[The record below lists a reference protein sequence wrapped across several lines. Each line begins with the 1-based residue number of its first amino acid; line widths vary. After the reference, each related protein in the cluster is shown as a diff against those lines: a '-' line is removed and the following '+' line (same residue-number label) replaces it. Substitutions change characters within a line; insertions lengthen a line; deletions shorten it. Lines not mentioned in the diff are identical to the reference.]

1 MRVIAAAV
9 CCVLTEGEESRL
21 ARPLRVGMLGLGTVG
36 VPVAL
41 TLLEKQQLLANRVGV
56 PLELRKVLVS
66 DREKARPIDR
76 SLLCFD
82 ASEIL
87 DDPDIDI
94 VVEVWGGE
102 DPPYGWITHAL
113 RTGKHVVTAN
123 KEVMAKHGPEI
134 LALAAEKGVAISFE
148 ASVGGGIPV
157 IGPFKLDLL
166 ANQIHKVR
174 AIING
179 TTNYI
184 LTQMAT
190 HGSSFED
197 ALKEAQALGYAEAD
211 PRNDVEGID
220 AAYKLTILGS
230 LAFHLKVRPEDVYR
244 EGITHLTA
252 ADFRYARELGYA
264 IKLLAIG
271 EERDGA
277 VELRVHPALL
287 PSLDMLAKV
296 DGVFN
301 AVSVEGDLVGPI
313 LFYGRGAGGGPSASA
328 VVADIID
335 LAQRSL
341 AGPTQVA
348 PPAFEEAWAVRPMH
362 DVQTGYYLRL
372 LVYDRP
378 GVFAQIT
385 RVLGEA
391 EISIA
396 SVIQKEAVIR
406 GDPPQEYAEVVL
418 MVHVT
423 REAAMQRAVQAIAAL
438 PVVHEIGSLIRVE
451 A

>member
-1 MRVIAAAV
+1 M
-9 CCVLTEGEESRL
+9 
-21 ARPLRVGMLGLGTVG
+21 ARSLRIGLLGLGNVG
-36 VPVAL
+36 AAVARTIL
-41 TLLEKQQLLANRVGV
+41 DKNELLARRVGA
-56 PLELRKVLVS
+56 PLELRRVLVH
-66 DREKARPIDR
+66 DPDKPRPIDR

-82 ASEIL
+82 ASQILEDPEIDL
-87 DDPDIDI
+87 
-94 VVEVWGGE
+94 VVEMMGGE
-102 DPPYGWITHAL
+102 HPAYEYIVQAL
-113 RTGKHVVTAN
+113 SAGKHVVTAS

-134 LALAAEKGVAISFE
+134 LALAAEKRVDVSFE

-157 IGPFKLDLL
+157 IGAFKLDLL
-166 ANQIHKVR
+166 ANQIHRVR

-190 HGSSFED
+190 HGTSFGE
-197 ALKEAQALGYAEAD
+197 ALAEAQALGYAEAD
-211 PRNDVEGID
+211 PRNDVDGID

-230 LAFHLKVRPEDVYR
+230 LAFHMKVRPENVYR
-244 EGITHLTA
+244 EGISGLTP

-271 EERDGA
+271 DEFEGA
-277 VELRVHPALL
+277 VALRVHPALL
-287 PSLDMLAKV
+287 AEADMLAKV

-301 AVSVEGDLVGPI
+301 ALAVEGDLVGPI
-313 LFYGRGAGGGPSASA
+313 LFYGRGAGGGPTSSA

-341 AGPTQVA
+341 AGTIQVA
-348 PPAFEEAWAVRPMH
+348 PPLFEDAYTIRAMD
-362 DVQTGYYLRL
+362 DVKTGYYLRL

-385 RVLGEA
+385 RELGDA

-396 SVIQKEAVIR
+396 SVIQKENVVV
-406 GDPPQEYAEVVL
+406 GDPPAEYAEVVL
-418 MVHVT
+418 MTHVT
-423 REAAMQRAVQAIAAL
+423 REAAMQRAAKAIGAL